1 MVPFHKVYPSLTPVD
16 VDSCARIHLSTTV
29 NGQKRDHMKLRL
41 ESAIVQIQHQPYV
54 REVTN
59 NVIIRSNE

>member
-1 MVPFHKVYPSLTPVD
+1 MDPFQKVYPSLTPVS
-16 VDSCARIHLSTTV
+16 VDSCAWVHLSTTV

-41 ESAIVQIQHQPYV
+41 ETAIVQIQHQPYV
-54 REVTN
+54 WEVTN

>member
-1 MVPFHKVYPSLTPVD
+1 
-16 VDSCARIHLSTTV
+16 
-29 NGQKRDHMKLRL
+29 MKLRL

-59 NVIIRSNE
+59 NVIIRPNEE